1 MQKQIEPVP
10 NSPSHLP
17 ATLAESAV
25 EGDEKLPVFPE
36 LLIAESG
43 SPVAQRRKNYGQR
56 KTHGFRAQ
64 LLAYAEADGLWDA
77 GSAGNKVTRPVWM
90 VLGCSE
96 HEAAPFVANLQ
107 MGRAADVVP
116 EHSWSSKTPE
126 RFEIQRSARF
136 VYRKEVLPAGVVV
149 KVFHPELFRRDPGM
163 VDTQEASF
171 LLLPDRA
178 WCEAQSLDVTGAL
191 AHVRRAGFLW
201 PVAAL
206 RELLPIAPLFLAYL
220 NRRTRC
226 PLIPDAAFALQVLVG
241 ALANG
246 MASRAGTENRHAEE
260 VPWTR
265 GAFGY
270 REHRVTWVNALP
282 GVAFKAKQT
291 DLEPFLADMIDRYL
305 ALAPAVKKPEAKR
318 AISKA
323 QRAGQDVTLG

>member
-1 MQKQIEPVP
+1 MSEDATTTAEP
-10 NSPSHLP
+10 
-17 ATLAESAV
+17 AM
-25 EGDEKLPVFPE
+25 PVFPE

-43 SPVAQRRKNYGQR
+43 SPVAKGRRNRAR

-77 GSAGNKVTRPVWM
+77 GSAGTKVTRPVWM

-96 HEAAPFVANLQ
+96 HEAGPFVANLQ
-107 MGRAADVVP
+107 MGRAADMVP
-116 EHSWSSKTPE
+116 EQSWSSKVPE

-136 VYRKEVLPAGVVV
+136 VYRREALPAGVVV
-149 KVFHPELFRRDPGM
+149 KVYHPDLFRRDPGM
-163 VDTQEASF
+163 VDPKEARF

-178 WCEAQSLDVTGAL
+178 WCEAQPLDVVGAVG
-191 AHVRRAGFLW
+191 HVRRAGYDW

-206 RELLPIAPLFLAYL
+206 RELLPIAPLFLAFL
-220 NRRTRC
+220 NRRTRV

-246 MASRAGTENRHAEE
+246 MASRAEVENRYTAEE

-270 REHRVTWVNALP
+270 REHRVEWVNALP
-282 GVAFKAKQT
+282 GVAFKATQA

-305 ALAPAVKKPEAKR
+305 SLAPAVKRPTVKR
-318 AISKA
+318 TMPT
-323 QRAGQDVTLG
+323 RLGETGDLFGTP